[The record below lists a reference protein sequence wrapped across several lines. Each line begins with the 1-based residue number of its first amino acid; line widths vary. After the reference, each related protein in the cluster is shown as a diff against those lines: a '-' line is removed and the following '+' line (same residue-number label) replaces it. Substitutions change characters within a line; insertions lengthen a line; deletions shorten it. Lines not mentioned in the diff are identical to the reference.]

1 MGNLNALMY
10 LFPDLLINFV
20 AEGGNCL
27 L

>member
-1 MGNLNALMY
+1 MY